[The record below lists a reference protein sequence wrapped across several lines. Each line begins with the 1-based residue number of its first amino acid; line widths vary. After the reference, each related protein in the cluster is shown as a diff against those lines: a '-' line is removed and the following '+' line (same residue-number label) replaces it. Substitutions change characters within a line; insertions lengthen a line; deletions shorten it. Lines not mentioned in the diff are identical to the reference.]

1 MGRIRPTCQCLDRA
15 VPNHFKHICELWC
28 KKFKSSAF
36 FPDQVNFFV
45 NLLVIFA
52 KKPVSALMIKLS
64 CWSMPWDLR
73 HLGLQGMLHVRIS
86 KWRPI
91 IDSMGSRDE
100 GLKNITGLPVCHHAC
115 EELSTDE
122 FEAAYLKQNQPVVI
136 ENYVKK
142 LSCSKWTI
150 EYLIKKVGKNLVSVR
165 GMTNHL
171 DYKVFLKVLFNN
183 SISWCLNMC

>member
-1 MGRIRPTCQCLDRA
+1 
-15 VPNHFKHICELWC
+15 
-28 KKFKSSAF
+28 
-36 FPDQVNFFV
+36 
-45 NLLVIFA
+45 
-52 KKPVSALMIKLS
+52 
-64 CWSMPWDLR
+64 
-73 HLGLQGMLHVRIS
+73 
-86 KWRPI
+86 
-91 IDSMGSRDE
+91 MGSRDE

-183 SISWCLNMC
+183 SIS